1 MSVVCG
7 LLENIFMGVELKTN
21 FESLRIYRLSEEL
34 SDLIWDI
41 VSAWEKFSR
50 NTIGSQI
57 VRSSDSIGANIAE
70 GNGRGTYNENRRFAK
85 IARGSLFETKHWL
98 RRAVKRNLLT
108 KMQIEKLKTIIDELS
123 PKLSSYINSIGS
135 SRQLSTDDG
144 QLTNIK

>member
-7 LLENIFMGVELKTN
+7 QLENIFMGVKLKTN
-21 FESLRIYRLSEEL
+21 FESLRIYRLSEDL

-41 VSAWEKFSR
+41 VSAWEKFSK

-123 PKLSSYINSIGS
+123 PRLSAYINSLV
-135 SRQLSTDDG
+135 R
-144 QLTNIK
+144 

>member
-7 LLENIFMGVELKTN
+7 QLLNIFMGVILKTN

-34 SDLIWDI
+34 SDMIWNI
-41 VSAWEKFSR
+41 VNAWEKFSK

-98 RRAVKRNLLT
+98 RRAVKRNLLS
-108 KMQIEKLKTIIDELS
+108 KMQI
-123 PKLSSYINSIGS
+123 
-135 SRQLSTDDG
+135 
-144 QLTNIK
+144 

>member
-1 MSVVCG
+1 
-7 LLENIFMGVELKTN
+7 MGVKLKTN

-41 VSAWEKFSR
+41 VSAWEKFSK

-135 SRQLSTDDG
+135 SKQFSTDDG
-144 QLTNIK
+144 QQAIIK

>member
-1 MSVVCG
+1 MR
-7 LLENIFMGVELKTN
+7 TN
-21 FESLRIYRLSEEL
+21 FESLRVYTLSEDL
-34 SDLIWDI
+34 SDLIWNI
-41 VSAWEKFSR
+41 VFEWEKFAR

-108 KMQIEKLKTIIDELS
+108 NMQIEKLKTIIDELS

-135 SRQLSTDDG
+135 SKELSTDG
-144 QLTNIK
+144 EQQTIVK